1 LGASSAQI
9 AFYLETGGELKWGA
23 TKKFA
28 HDLAGMKILL
38 SGSIYTFLVSIFIA
52 TVARLVCQ
60 PLYHRT
66 WNLLLEV
73 ATMVT
78 GRDYHSKAARKESVD
93 VVPSLESGLISQPT
107 LLGEESPGCP
117 LSNDIVG
124 NGNSPL
130 LTGSR
135 RNAWYCRWFARIMV
149 LAPVITVSILFKV
162 RPRDFPYAHMSGS
175 LPFTLLEIWNPTSP
189 DMCQAGY
196 SQDFIPFPLPD
207 LVSSEFWQPAHG
219 NFIGWMPSVNG
230 SSDQPEPLEH
240 IELPHWLPREKI
252 DGFERW
258 YNEPFSNVTFTNP
271 VPHLPSRSEAEG
283 GRKFRKGVS
292 YDPVKDPM
300 RITNLDQDLLEPILE
315 TLGNTTI
322 RIKHVVILSLE
333 STRKDVFPLKRDS
346 HLHSLVMKSY
356 SSNVIAREADL
367 ELAKLTVNAEILTG
381 ESGGFDE
388 LRGQNESS
396 ARPGSWRN
404 MKKDRGGINVV
415 GALTGSTATF
425 KSFLGSHCGVQ
436 PLPVDFTVEAH
447 SAIYQPCLPSILKL
461 FNHNKVSPTQE
472 RGSSDFKESKDNDIA
487 SMPWTSSFIQSITD
501 QYDYQ
506 DELNKHVG
514 FSEVIARDTLLD
526 PSSKHYP
533 PTEKESCY
541 FGFPETQVKPY
552 LYDAFREADKKGQ
565 RLFLSHFT
573 SSTHHPWD
581 TPEAAGETTDFFRRQ
596 RWQLERPLNKYLN
609 TVGYDDRWI
618 GEIMDM
624 LEDLKIAEE
633 TLVVLVGDQ

>member
-1 LGASSAQI
+1 
-9 AFYLETGGELKWGA
+9 
-23 TKKFA
+23 
-28 HDLAGMKILL
+28 MKILL
-38 SGSIYTFLVSIFIA
+38 SGSMYTFLVSIFIA
-52 TVARLVCQ
+52 TIARLVCQ
-60 PLYHRT
+60 PLYFRT
-66 WNLLLEV
+66 RNLLLSV
-73 ATMVT
+73 ATIVT
-78 GRDYHSKAARKESVD
+78 GRDYHSRALRKESVD
-93 VVPSLESGLISQPT
+93 DVPSLESGIIAQT
-107 LLGEESPGCP
+107 ALLAEENTDRR
-117 LSNDIVG
+117 LSCDSAENA
-124 NGNSPL
+124 NSSL

-135 RNAWYCRWFARIMV
+135 RNGWYRRWVARIMV
-149 LAPVITVSILFKV
+149 LVPVITVCILFKV
-162 RPRDFPYAHMSGS
+162 RPKDFPYAHMSGS

-207 LVSSEFWQPAHG
+207 LVSSEFWEPAHG
-219 NFIGWMPSVNG
+219 KFIGWMPTANG
-230 SSDQPEPLEH
+230 SSDQSQSPEH
-240 IELPHWLPREKI
+240 IEIPYWLPRDKL

-258 YNEPFSNVTFTNP
+258 YNEPLSNVTFTTP
-271 VPHLPSRSEAEG
+271 VSQLSSRSEAEA
-283 GRKFRKGVS
+283 GRNFRKGIS
-292 YDPVKDPM
+292 YDPVKDPL
-300 RITNLDQDLLEPILE
+300 RITNLNNDLLEPILE
-315 TLGNTTI
+315 TLGNSTI

-333 STRKDVFPLKRDS
+333 STRKDIFPLKRDS
-346 HLHSLVMKSY
+346 HLHNLIMKSY
-356 SSNVIAREADL
+356 SSDSHAKKADFA
-367 ELAKLTVNAEILTG
+367 LAKLTENAEILTG

-388 LRGQNESS
+388 LRGQKESS
-396 ARPGSWRN
+396 GRPGSWRN

-447 SAIYQPCLPSILKL
+447 SAIYQPCIPSILKL
-461 FNHNKVSPTQE
+461 FNHNKVSPAQE
-472 RGSSDFKESKDNDIA
+472 RGSSDFQESEQKDIA

-501 QYDYQ
+501 KYDYQ

-526 PSSKHYP
+526 PSSKYYP

-552 LYDAFREADKKGQ
+552 LQDAFREADKKGQ

-573 SSTHHPWD
+573 SSTHHPWN
-581 TPEAAGETTDFFRRQ
+581 TPEAAGETTDFFRRR
-596 RWQLERPLNKYLN
+596 RWHPERPLNRYLN

-624 LEDLKIAEE
+624 LEDLHVAEE